1 MSKRNNDTTVNTI
14 LDDLDQA
21 RIEKEN
27 NVNPDLNQLTYD
39 GNICTMVEERHEARD
54 SWLTLLIEGV
64 IISR

>member
-27 NVNPDLNQLTYD
+27 NVNPDLNQLSYD
-39 GNICTMVEERHEARD
+39 DNICTMVEERHEVRD